1 MHHDPTKPSFPS
13 KSLDAIS
20 LWSSHWQMSLAAEK
34 CQIIS
39 FANSKVLSI
48 DYKYFLN
55 SLPLLRVTDVLDLG
69 VRFSQDFSF
78 SSHIND
84 KCNKARKK
92 ASIILNCFKSKN
104 REMLFRAFVVFVR
117 PILEYRS
124 NLWCPYKKSEI
135 DSIESVQRRFTKRLS
150 GMAGLQYSE
159 RLNILRIESLEQRR
173 LKADL
178 YMYYKIIAGLVD
190 LPIDEFFLFRGGITR
205 NNGAK

>member
-1 MHHDPTKPSFPS
+1 
-13 KSLDAIS
+13 
-20 LWSSHWQMSLAAEK
+20 
-34 CQIIS
+34 
-39 FANSKVLSI
+39 
-48 DYKYFLN
+48 
-55 SLPLLRVTDVLDLG
+55 LLRVNDVLDLG

-84 KCNKARKK
+84 TCNKARKK

-117 PILEYRS
+117 PILEYCS

-150 GMAGLQYSE
+150 GMAGLQYSD
-159 RLNILRIESLEQRR
+159 RLNILGTESLEQRR

-178 YMYYKIIAGLVD
+178 CMYYKIIAGLVD

-205 NNGAK
+205 NNGASIYPSSFHFNAERYYFRNRCISSWNSLSSNVVSATSLNNFKKCLDDVNLSKFLRIC